1 MRSGGC
7 SSTPELEM
15 DLGVGHVEY
24 RVEQHA
30 AKLGP
35 RHRSSV
41 VELSIRNRAVV
52 GSNPTG
58 GSCSLLAR
66 PTLRFLLVSAEPPL
80 RARNTPVRRRVRPKI
95 TDGPRRRWHALGI
108 ALAVKGGTTRERHPP
123 PRLGRR
129 SERGSGADPR
139 SDPQYARDRRRRRK
153 PLGAREDSELPR
165 RLLSDHP

>member
-58 GSCSLLAR
+58 GSCSLPAR
-66 PTLRFLLVSAEPPL
+66 LT
-80 RARNTPVRRRVRPKI
+80 
-95 TDGPRRRWHALGI
+95 
-108 ALAVKGGTTRERHPP
+108 
-123 PRLGRR
+123 PRLRR
-129 SERGSGADPR
+129 GPWPSNRCARATPGVPGGA
-139 SDPQYARDRRRRRK
+139 STKIELVRD
-153 PLGAREDSELPR
+153 
-165 RLLSDHP
+165 DHGTR